1 MNVRMLRVSCIG
13 VNCPEQANPETE
25 QVRLVRGAGGKGKRM
40 LATITRFLFF
50 FFFGKKWIH
59 SDSERSM
66 LYRVGH
72 RRGQGPTKFLSMV
85 MKMF

>member
-50 FFFGKKWIH
+50 FFFLVRSGFIQIQREACSTEWAIAEGKGLQNFSLW
-59 SDSERSM
+59 
-66 LYRVGH
+66 
-72 RRGQGPTKFLSMV
+72 
-85 MKMF
+85 